1 MSTAEDRIHS
11 LEIPLVENALL
22 VPSAA
27 VAEVANPTE
36 LFPMPGAPRWMLGVV
51 GWRSLAVSVISFEAL
66 MGGAPSFVTAA
77 SKVVIF
83 YPFPGRARTDFYGV
97 LSAAEPRPQHV
108 SSGSVDEEDPARLPD
123 TLLIAA
129 GVRVRD
135 RTLLIP
141 DFDVLRRTL
150 YPQEPAAGA
159 R

>member
-1 MSTAEDRIHS
+1 MSAAEERIHS
-11 LEIPLVENALL
+11 LEIPLAESALL

-36 LFPMPGAPRWMLGVV
+36 LFPLPGAPRWVLGVV

-66 MGGAPSFVTAA
+66 LGGAPSFVTAA
-77 SKVVIF
+77 SKIVIF
-83 YPFPGRARTDFYGV
+83 YPFPGRGRTDFFGV

-108 SSGSVDEEDPARLPD
+108 SSGSIHEEDPARLPD
-123 TLLIAA
+123 TPVIAA

-150 YPQEPAAGA
+150 YPQESAGA